1 MIQNTQFLQLSM
13 LKINNVYWS
22 NEIANY
28 IILFNLVKPKINEV
42 FILSYEKLKKHFV
55 DLLNLMSRKTKSK
68 KLQHL
73 NYQVDTWKFQNY
85 FYKFNGFESTL
96 IFKVQTHILFVKAS
110 FTSKKMFSAKCSLC
124 SLKFDTQKDLMI
136 CKTMHIIWW
145 ILKHFTS
152 CPINLHIVFISAVN
166 FFMKKKDRKSE
177 TKPAFCLFHFRIFI
191 AVSKT
196 SFLCF
201 TWSYVDFEL
210 IDVCSG
216 KGEYILWVY
225 IHAYEYIDIYIL
237 IYMVI

>member
-42 FILSYEKLKKHFV
+42 FILSFEKLKKHFV

-110 FTSKKMFSAKCSLC
+110 FTSKKNVFSQML
-124 SLKFDTQKDLMI
+124 T
-136 CKTMHIIWW
+136 
-145 ILKHFTS
+145 
-152 CPINLHIVFISAVN
+152 VFIKIWYPKGLNDMQNYAHHLVN
-166 FFMKKKDRKSE
+166 
-177 TKPAFCLFHFRIFI
+177 I
-191 AVSKT
+191 KT
-196 SFLCF
+196 FYKLSNKL
-201 TWSYVDFEL
+201 THS
-210 IDVCSG
+210 
-216 KGEYILWVY
+216 VY
-225 IHAYEYIDIYIL
+225 ICS
-237 IYMVI
+237 